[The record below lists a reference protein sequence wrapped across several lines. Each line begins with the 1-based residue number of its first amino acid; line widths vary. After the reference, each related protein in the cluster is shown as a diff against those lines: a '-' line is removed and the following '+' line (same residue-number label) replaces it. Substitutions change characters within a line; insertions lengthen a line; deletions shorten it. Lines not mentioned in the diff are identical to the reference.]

1 MHFVMNESAK
11 AQSIRERQL
20 LIYFFLFFKSLA
32 LVGFLHSPLFFFFL
46 PQTQEFVML
55 SPPQGD
61 IQDETR
67 LKESGQRQGQGRGQG
82 RAQRK

>member
-1 MHFVMNESAK
+1 MHFVMNQSAK

-20 LIYFFLFFKSLA
+20 YVFFFFKSLA
-32 LVGFLHSPLFFFFL
+32 LVGFLHSPLFFIL